1 MSHDDYEM
9 YEEGEAASDGNDDDL
24 HNDLTA
30 ALERE
35 GLVEFTDDKPEWV
48 RELEARGDTLIVDDV
63 AVVQGTWDIHVIGE
77 DYADKHHEDGMIL
90 AFHGLES
97 GTGNVR
103 TMSIGLPFSGC
114 YVLSQVL
121 IQKLPPEIRA
131 IIMGY
136 MQAQQMLRQAAG
148 APMRA
153 SDDVFAAQL
162 TEIAKLI
169 HQYNQARTE
178 QDKRDRALG
187 DPE

>member
-1 MSHDDYEM
+1 MTDDNTE
-9 YEEGEAASDGNDDDL
+9 DNDDL
-24 HNDLTA
+24 HNDLA
-30 ALERE
+30 AAMERE

-63 AVVQGTWDIHVIGE
+63 AVVQGTWDIHIIGE
-77 DYADKHHEDGMIL
+77 NYADKQSEVGMIL

-97 GTGNVR
+97 GTGNVK

-121 IQKLPPEIRA
+121 IQKLPPDIRA
-131 IIMGY
+131 IIISY
-136 MQAQQMLRQAAG
+136 MHAQHALRQVAG
-148 APMRA
+148 QPMRA

-162 TEIAKLI
+162 EEIARLI

-178 QDKRDRALG
+178 QDEQDRALG